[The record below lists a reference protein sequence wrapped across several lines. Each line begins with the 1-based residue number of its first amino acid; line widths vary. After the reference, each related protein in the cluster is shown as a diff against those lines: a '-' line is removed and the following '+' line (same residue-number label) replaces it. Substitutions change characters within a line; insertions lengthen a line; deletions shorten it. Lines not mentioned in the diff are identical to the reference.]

1 MWQGLVCSN
10 VWFKNTETHH
20 PIWVRPDAGVGGMG
34 SIRTTARAERTC
46 QQLQTRYPAISN
58 LRRRSCSKLAAGNA
72 GRHCQ
77 GAHQALAAGPS
88 WHWCPGRFRTSAAIH
103 LTSTMTWTI
112 RRKNGHRGGSVAVA
126 LAELPPRWGRLPR
139 LPRHLFDHR
148 PLRSA
153 GMSSVG
159 PLQGR
164 IKCSIM
170 PPPFE
175 QSGRS

>member
-46 QQLQTRYPAISN
+46 QPLQTRYPAISN

-72 GRHCQ
+72 RHCQ

-126 LAELPPRWGRLPR
+126 LAECTGAETENDHPRGGDGCRDY
-139 LPRHLFDHR
+139 H
-148 PLRSA
+148 A
-153 GMSSVG
+153 T
-159 PLQGR
+159 
-164 IKCSIM
+164 CSTTAH
-170 PPPFE
+170 
-175 QSGRS
+175 